1 MFRFFGP
8 TYILDLAYPS
18 TSHTQRSNQWRSH
31 KSGNGTKMLV
41 HMVDYRIGKIQC
53 NVTDTVV

>member
-18 TSHTQRSNQWRSH
+18 TSHTQRSNKWR
-31 KSGNGTKMLV
+31 KP
-41 HMVDYRIGKIQC
+41 
-53 NVTDTVV
+53 